1 MIARRVP
8 LIMAVAI
15 GALTLV
21 GLLFSIP
28 AISRLTLTWGALM
41 AALALLLGILN
52 LFNVHL
58 RRLLEQ
64 RNLYSGLLVITMTFV
79 FLTAVTDQLGLT
91 DGLVEDIFTYVQM
104 PLEAA
109 VASLLLFFLLFAG
122 VRLLKRNRSFHP
134 VLFLSVVIFAI
145 AGGLIMQLTFVPR
158 PVSLAVA
165 RVAALVEAV
174 VVTAGVRGLLIGI
187 ALGTV
192 MLSIR
197 ILLGL
202 ERPYNK

>member
-1 MIARRVP
+1 MILKRIP
-8 LIMAVAI
+8 LFTAVFI
-15 GALTLV
+15 GGLTLI

-41 AALALLLGILN
+41 AAFALLLGILN
-52 LFNVHL
+52 LFNVHM
-58 RRLLEQ
+58 RRLLDQ
-64 RNLYSGLLVITMTFV
+64 RNLYSGLLVMTMIVV
-79 FLTAVTDQLGLT
+79 FLTALTDQLGLT
-91 DGLVEDIFTYVQM
+91 NGLVDDIFVYVQM

-109 VASLLLFFLLFAG
+109 VASLLFFFLLFAG
-122 VRLLKRNRSFHP
+122 ANLLRRNRSFQTA
-134 VLFLSVVIFAI
+134 LFLGVVILAI
-145 AGGLIMQLTFVPR
+145 VGGLIVQLTFVPQR
-158 PVSLAVA
+158 ISLVVA
-165 RVAALVEAV
+165 RIVALVDAV

-187 ALGTV
+187 ALGTT